1 MTGADAGAAAG
12 VVASFRISGDTLTSS
27 YGVAAGDAA
36 SAAGTAG
43 VELVESVIVSRPGL
57 PDTSGLCTGI
67 VLTPGSV
74 GIVRTSAVGRRG
86 AIVSR
91 PELTSGFN
99 AGSIS
104 VGRRGATAPS
114 TR

>member
-27 YGVAAGDAA
+27 YGVAAGEAA

-86 AIVSR
+86 ATATPSFK
-91 PELTSGFN
+91 SGFS
-99 AGSIS
+99 AGSTS